1 MYVEQLCF
9 NNLCFLFFL
18 NLQTDSLKLSTD
30 SDMHDWFLERDVK
43 DAAVILNDKLIS
55 DALLNGTLPIKS
67 EHSYSL
73 NSDGDSLPD
82 SPHSLHT
89 KMDGKLAAAV
99 IIFHYK

>member
-1 MYVEQLCF
+1 
-9 NNLCFLFFL
+9 
-18 NLQTDSLKLSTD
+18 
-30 SDMHDWFLERDVK
+30 MHDWFLERDVK

-89 KMDGKLAAAV
+89 KMDGKLTTSDNNKYRV
-99 IIFHYK
+99 LFFGMILTKHLMTDGKHLCELLFPPIYY

>member
-1 MYVEQLCF
+1 MYHF
-9 NNLCFLFFL
+9 
-18 NLQTDSLKLSTD
+18 QTDSLKLSTD

-73 NSDGDSLPD
+73 NSDVDSLPD

-89 KMDGKLAAAV
+89 KMDGKFLLLLNKFQSV
-99 IIFHYK
+99 NQQIYS

>member
-1 MYVEQLCF
+1 M
-9 NNLCFLFFL
+9 
-18 NLQTDSLKLSTD
+18 KLSTD

-82 SPHSLHT
+82 SPRKIRRKIWSFFQ
-89 KMDGKLAAAV
+89 
-99 IIFHYK
+99 IR